1 MTNQVGP
8 TSAGGSVTS
17 PGSGA
22 AGATGVSGASAV
34 AGAGAGAGGQDVAPF
49 VSQVAGTPV
58 SFPSFHGRPVS
69 WTAVGIIMAAF
80 LAGGLALVFGPTWW
94 LFWVAL
100 GVAAVGALLAMGTGI
115 FDDWY

>member
-8 TSAGGSVTS
+8 ATAGGSVTA
-17 PGSGA
+17 PGSGV

-34 AGAGAGAGGQDVAPF
+34 SGAGQDVAPF
-49 VSQVAGTPV
+49 VSQVPGTPV
-58 SFPSFHGRPVS
+58 SFPSFHGRSVS
-69 WTAVGIIMAAF
+69 WTAVTIIMVAF

-94 LFWVAL
+94 LFWLAL
-100 GVAAVGALLAMGTGI
+100 GVAAVGALLAVGTGI

>member
-8 TSAGGSVTS
+8 ATAGGSVAD

-22 AGATGVSGASAV
+22 AGAAGVGGGATA
-34 AGAGAGAGGQDVAPF
+34 AAGAGGQDVAF
-49 VSQVAGTPV
+49 ISQVPGTPV
-58 SFPSFHGRPVS
+58 SFPSFHGRTIS
-69 WTAVGIIMAAF
+69 WTAVTLICVAF
-80 LAGGLALVFGPTWW
+80 LVGGLALVFGPTWW

-100 GVAAVGALLAMGTGI
+100 GVAALGALLALATGI

>member
-8 TSAGGSVTS
+8 ASSGRSVAA

-22 AGATGVSGASAV
+22 AGAAGFSGASAV
-34 AGAGAGAGGQDVAPF
+34 AGPEVAPF

-58 SFPSFHGRPVS
+58 SFPSFHGRTVS
-69 WTAVGIIMAAF
+69 WTAVGIIVAAF

-100 GVAAVGALLAMGTGI
+100 GVAAVGGLLAMGTGI

>member
-8 TSAGGSVTS
+8 ASAGGSVTA

-22 AGATGVSGASAV
+22 EGAAGFSGASAV
-34 AGAGAGAGGQDVAPF
+34 ASADVAPF
-49 VSQVAGTPV
+49 VSQVPGTPV
-58 SFPSFHGRPVS
+58 SFPSFHGRTVS
-69 WTAVGIIMAAF
+69 WTAVGIIVAAF

-100 GVAAVGALLAMGTGI
+100 GVAAVGGLLAMGTGI

>member
-8 TSAGGSVTS
+8 ATAGGSVAG

-22 AGATGVSGASAV
+22 ASLGSGASAS
-34 AGAGAGAGGQDVAPF
+34 ATAGAGGQDVAAF
-49 VSQVAGTPV
+49 VSQVPGTPV
-58 SFPSFHGRPVS
+58 SFPSFHGRAVS
-69 WTAVGIIMAAF
+69 WVAVALICAAF

-100 GVAAVGALLAMGTGI
+100 GVAALGGLMALAAGI